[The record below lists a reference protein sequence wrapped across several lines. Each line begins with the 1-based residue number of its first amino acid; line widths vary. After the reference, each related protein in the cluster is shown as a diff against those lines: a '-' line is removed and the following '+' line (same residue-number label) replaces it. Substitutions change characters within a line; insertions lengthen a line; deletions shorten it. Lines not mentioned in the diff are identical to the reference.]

1 MKRDELERM
10 AEKSLRYLHEGAV
23 DHATL
28 RAQADYLASW
38 VKVVKAKCKA
48 KNPGQSATA
57 AEDAALRDP
66 EYLAALEAQRQAD
79 QAWYEVQFKREAARA
94 HLDAF
99 QTVSANERVMA

>member
-1 MKRDELERM
+1 MKRDELEKM
-10 AEKSLRYLHEGAV
+10 AEKALIYLHQGAV
-23 DHATL
+23 EHAAL

-48 KNPGQSATA
+48 KHPNISATG
-57 AEDAALRDP
+57 AEEAALRDP